1 MAYTLSAG
9 LPAYNGLYVTFF
21 HCLLYF
27 LFGTSRH
34 ISPGTYAIISLMV
47 FSSTNKY
54 EGILFPSSYQINGT
68 DINDTS
74 PDFLSNDPIE
84 ARVMISTVLSLSSG
98 IFLVMYLKL
107 AKLKLIKITSH
118 K

>member
-1 MAYTLSAG
+1 MAYSLAAG

-47 FSSTNKY
+47 YTQINKY
-54 EGILFPSSYQINGT
+54 EGKLFPCSKYIKNGT
-68 DINDTS
+68 VNFTN
-74 PDFLSNDPIE
+74 PDFISNDPVV

-98 IFLVMYLKL
+98 ILLV
-107 AKLKLIKITSH
+107 IH
-118 K
+118 F

>member
-47 FSSTNKY
+47 FTHTNKY
-54 EGILFPSSYQINGT
+54 EGILFPSSYES
-68 DINDTS
+68 DNDTEIVNENAS
-74 PDFLSNDPIE
+74 NPEYLSNDPVV
-84 ARVMISTVLSLSSG
+84 ARVMISTALSLISG
-98 IFLVMYLKL
+98 LLLVIINVKCLL
-107 AKLKLIKITSH
+107 NFDL
-118 K
+118 